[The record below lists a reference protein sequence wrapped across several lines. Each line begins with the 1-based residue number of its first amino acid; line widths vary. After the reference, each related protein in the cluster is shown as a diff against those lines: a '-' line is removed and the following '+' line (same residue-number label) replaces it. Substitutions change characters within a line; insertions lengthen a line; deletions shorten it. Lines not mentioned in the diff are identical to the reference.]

1 MQKGPN
7 LVNSLELEIGFII
20 DCIKWVHVRIA
31 SQVRIQVRGS
41 GFRVRLLP
49 DYAPASTLCGHIIGF
64 NQINPVGCIMQVNTP
79 NLCPQLANMINRP
92 SNLIILT
99 LK

>member
-31 SQVRIQVRGS
+31 SQVGIQVRG
-41 GFRVRLLP
+41 RVFGSDCCPIMLP
-49 DYAPASTLCGHIIGF
+49 LQHYAGT
-64 NQINPVGCIMQVNTP
+64 
-79 NLCPQLANMINRP
+79 
-92 SNLIILT
+92 
-99 LK
+99 